1 MEGGWG
7 GGVCC
12 LLEVPQGCSCQ
23 VNILQCT
30 LEGVKTVVGKH
41 IRWKFVPLGYCSGKK
56 TVFIIVVGGGYL
68 SVFVWVVGSCLAV
81 SGYEVLIGIDVYKIV
96 GYFVQCAKS
105 GLSPPLVQGWPGEGR
120 GQGAS
125 RCLPAVI
132 VGHESCKTAFC
143 VTLHMDKVQDE
154 EDAHLLRLTMFS
166 VDMCIMCHIQRDKL
180 CNKSEISVSG

>member
-1 MEGGWG
+1 MGGEKYNLMLGDDMGVVGMGCGGGLG

-41 IRWKFVPLGYCSGKK
+41 VRWKFVPLGYCSGGK
-56 TVFIIVVGGGYL
+56 TVFIIVVRGGYL

-81 SGYEVLIGIDVYKIV
+81 SGYEVLIGVDVYKIV
-96 GYFVQCAKS
+96 GNFVQCAKS

-132 VGHESCKTAFC
+132 VGHESCC
-143 VTLHMDKVQDE
+143 PVLDP
-154 EDAHLLRLTMFS
+154 L
-166 VDMCIMCHIQRDKL
+166 
-180 CNKSEISVSG
+180 